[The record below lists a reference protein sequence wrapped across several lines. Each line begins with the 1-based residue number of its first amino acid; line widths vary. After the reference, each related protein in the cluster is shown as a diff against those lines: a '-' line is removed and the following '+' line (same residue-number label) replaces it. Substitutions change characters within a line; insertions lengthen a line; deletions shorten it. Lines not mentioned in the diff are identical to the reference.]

1 MSQFFGKVKTKLDLN
16 GPSLEF
22 STQPVSVATTGVG
35 IGSTGGPDV
44 TLSGIATVSFGST
57 GVAVNKGSI
66 GYQWYESGLGK
77 LVEGDKYVGTASTT
91 LTIKNIITS
100 FNY

>member
-44 TLSGIATVSFGST
+44 TLSGIATVLSL
-57 GVAVNKGSI
+57 I
-66 GYQWYESGLGK
+66 H
-77 LVEGDKYVGTASTT
+77 
-91 LTIKNIITS
+91 I
-100 FNY
+100 

>member
-22 STQPVSVATTGVG
+22 SAQPVSVATTGVG

-44 TLSGIATVSFGST
+44 TLSGIATVGFINSPDT
-57 GVAVNKGSI
+57 PPPCIAVI
-66 GYQWYESGLGK
+66 DEDDSGNAW
-77 LVEGDKYVGTASTT
+77 DDW
-91 LTIKNIITS
+91 TS
-100 FNY
+100 FYELHPQRKF